1 MTEKWG
7 DSARGK
13 GHQGRRVPT
22 ERRPVACI
30 PFCSHRRCAGMGRLA
45 RSLVAAL
52 LAAFSVAAT
61 AAGWSGRVVSIHDGD
76 TMTVLLNRQQVR
88 VRLDSIDAPE
98 LGQAF
103 GKRSKESLAA
113 LCAAREARI
122 EDRGE
127 DRYGRVIGR
136 VTCAGVDANAEQ
148 VRRGMAW
155 VFVKYAP
162 KGSPLYRFEDDARIR
177 RHGLWADP
185 KPVPPWDWRAIP
197 RSK

>member
-1 MTEKWG
+1 M
-7 DSARGK
+7 S
-13 GHQGRRVPT
+13 
-22 ERRPVACI
+22 
-30 PFCSHRRCAGMGRLA
+30 
-45 RSLVAAL
+45 RSLAGLSILAVLA
-52 LAAFSVAAT
+52 LAAPPAT

-113 LCAAREARI
+113 LCAAI

-136 VTCAGVDANAEQ
+136 VSCAGVDANAEQ

-162 KGSPLYRFEDDARIR
+162 TGSPLYRFEDDARIR
-177 RHGLWADP
+177 RQGLWADP
-185 KPVPPWDWRAIP
+185 KPVAPWEWRATSRP
-197 RSK
+197 K